1 MLLSRQLCILF
12 RSLSAWFISLLRVLF
27 RQILFVRIA
36 ARAGLALLVGRH
48 TALVGALLVLGFSF
62 LAAGEFLR
70 GLGGLRGS
78 EGEEKRTNQ
87 SYQQ

>member
-48 TALVGALLVLGFSF
+48 AALVGAFLAFGFSF
-62 LAAGEFLR
+62 LAAREFLH
-70 GLGGLRGS
+70 GLGSPRGG
-78 EGEEKRTNQ
+78 EG
-87 SYQQ
+87 